1 MPSTRELID
10 QARAREAAL
19 SQVAAL
25 MADARGSAHAL
36 DGTVEVTVDALGA
49 LRRLWLAPSV
59 TDADPARLAALI
71 LEVTRLAMVEATQD
85 CYNKVALQLGE
96 DVTLLIEQ
104 LSGQP
109 APARSADDDPGMTVE
124 EFQRLRS
131 ERLARPTR
139 RNSARPSASAED
151 DAYFDNASPWSG

>member
-1 MPSTRELID
+1 MPSTRDLID

-36 DGTVEVTVDALGA
+36 DGTVEATVDALGA

-59 TDADPARLAALI
+59 IDADPARLAALI
-71 LEVTRLAMVEATQD
+71 LEVTRPAIVEATQD
-85 CYNKVALQLGE
+85 CYDKVALQLGE
-96 DVTLLIEQ
+96 DVTWLIEQ

-109 APARSADDDPGMTVE
+109 APARSPDDDPGMTVE
-124 EFQRLRS
+124 QFQRLRA
-131 ERLARPTR
+131 ERLAPPARRTSTRP
-139 RNSARPSASAED
+139 PSNAED
-151 DAYFDNASPWSG
+151 DAYFDQASPWSD

>member
-1 MPSTRELID
+1 MPSTRELIE

-19 SQVAAL
+19 SQVATL

-59 TDADPARLAALI
+59 IDADPLRLAALI
-71 LEVTRLAMVEATQD
+71 LEVTQLAMVEATQD

-109 APARSADDDPGMTVE
+109 APARSPDDDPGMTVE

-131 ERLARPTR
+131 ERFARPTR
-139 RNSARPSASAED
+139 RPSARSSAED
-151 DAYFDNASPWSG
+151 DAYFDNASPWSD